1 MKRFGRARDLSRLRR
16 VAWVAL
22 DFGYRGG
29 WAAALARR
37 FRLHGRIAVLNHD
50 IRIERWARGR
60 PLRLVFASDF
70 HAGPVT
76 HPELLNE
83 ASRAIAGG
91 KPDLLLLGGDFIS
104 PHARYIDGLADRLR
118 QIDAPLGKFAVLGNH
133 DLYADDEHIVARLA
147 GAGVRTLNNESVR
160 LPAPFDEIYV
170 CGLDDPTVGSPDAQA
185 ALRGAD
191 GVRIVLMHS
200 PEGLLSLRD
209 YRFDVAFCGHTHGGQ
224 VALPG
229 GRPLWMPGGPL
240 NRMYAHGTHALP
252 DHGHATLIVSRGIGC
267 SGVPVRLFARPEV
280 HLCTLLPAVV
290 AREVPGAAGHADDR
304 MRATVAIR
312 PVGDAA

>member
-1 MKRFGRARDLSRLRR
+1 MSQLRR
-16 VAWVAL
+16 VAWLAI

-29 WAAALARR
+29 WAAALARWL
-37 FRLHGRIAVLNHD
+37 FLHGRIAVRKHD
-50 IRIERWARGR
+50 VRLDRWARGR
-60 PLRLVFASDF
+60 PLRIVFASDF

-133 DLYADDEHIVARLA
+133 DLYADDEYIVERLA
-147 GAGVRTLNNESVR
+147 AAGVRTLNNECVR
-160 LPAPFDEIYV
+160 LPPPYDEITL
-170 CGLDDPTVGSPDAQA
+170 CGLDDPTVGTPEVPA
-185 ALRGAD
+185 ALRDAAGP
-191 GVRIVLMHS
+191 RIVLMHS
-200 PEGLLSLRD
+200 PEGLLSLRGHP
-209 YRFDVAFCGHTHGGQ
+209 FDLAFCGHTHGGQ

-229 GRPLWMPGGPL
+229 GRPIMMPGGPL
-240 NRMYAHGTHALP
+240 NRTYAHGTHRLRA
-252 DHGHATLIVSRGIGC
+252 HGNATLIVSRGIGC

-280 HLCTLLPAVV
+280 HVCTATPAVV
-290 AREVPGAAGHADDR
+290 AIEAATAAD
-304 MRATVAIR
+304 
-312 PVGDAA
+312 

>member
-1 MKRFGRARDLSRLRR
+1 VKRFGRARDLSRLRR

-37 FRLHGRIAVLNHD
+37 LFLHGRIDVRRHE
-50 IRIERWARGR
+50 IRLRRWARGR
-60 PLRLVFASDF
+60 PLRIVFASDF

-83 ASRAIAGG
+83 ASRAMAGG
-91 KPDLLLLGGDFIS
+91 KPDLLLLGGDFIH

-118 QIDAPLGKFAVLGNH
+118 QIEAPLGRFAVLGNH
-133 DLYADDEHIVARLA
+133 DLYADDEYIAERLTA
-147 GAGVRTLNNESVR
+147 AGVRVLNNENVR
-160 LPAPFDEIYV
+160 LPPPYDDIYL
-170 CGLDDPTVGSPDAQA
+170 CGLDDPTVGSPDAGA

-200 PEGLLSLRD
+200 PEGLLALRGHS
-209 YRFDVAFCGHTHGGQ
+209 FDLAFCGHTHGGQ

-240 NRMYAHGTHALP
+240 NRCYPHGLHELSNFN
-252 DHGHATLIVSRGIGC
+252 GATLVVSRGVGC
-267 SGVPVRLFARPEV
+267 SGLPIRMFAPPEV
-280 HLCTLLPAVV
+280 HVCTVLPAVES
-290 AREVPGAAGHADDR
+290 RELAAAAAAD
-304 MRATVAIR
+304 
-312 PVGDAA
+312 

>member
-1 MKRFGRARDLSRLRR
+1 LKRFGRARDVSRLRR
-16 VAWVAL
+16 AAWVAL

-37 FRLHGRIAVLNHD
+37 LGLHGRISVCRDEVRLD
-50 IRIERWARGR
+50 RWARGR
-60 PLRLVFASDF
+60 PLRIVFASDF

-104 PHARYIDGLADRLR
+104 PFAEHIDGLAARLR

-133 DLYADDEHIVARLA
+133 DLYADDEYIVQRLA
-147 GAGVRTLNNESVR
+147 EAGVRTLVNESVR
-160 LPAPFDEIYV
+160 LPAPYEDIV
-170 CGLDDPTVGSPDAQA
+170 LCGLDDATVGLPDAEA

-191 GVRIVLMHS
+191 GIRIVLMHS
-200 PEGLLSLRD
+200 PEGLLSLRGH
-209 YRFDVAFCGHTHGGQ
+209 RFEMAFCGHTHGGQ

-229 GRPLWMPGGPL
+229 GRPIRMPGGPL
-240 NRMYAHGTHALP
+240 NRRYAHGTHLLS
-252 DHGHATLIVSRGIGC
+252 DYGNATLVVSRGIGC
-267 SGVPVRLFARPEV
+267 SALPIRLFASPEV
-280 HLCTLLPAVV
+280 HVCTVLPAVV
-290 AREVPGAAGHADDR
+290 ADDLAAAAD
-304 MRATVAIR
+304 
-312 PVGDAA
+312 

>member
-29 WAAALARR
+29 WAASVARR
-37 FRLHGRIAVLNHD
+37 LFLHGRIDVRTHD
-50 IRIERWARGR
+50 VRIQRWARGR
-60 PLRLVFASDF
+60 PLRIVFASDF

-83 ASRAIAGG
+83 ASRAIARG
-91 KPDLLLLGGDFIS
+91 KPDLLLLGGDFIH

-118 QIDAPLGKFAVLGNH
+118 QIEAPLGRFAVLGNH
-133 DLYADDEHIVARLA
+133 DLYADDEYIVSRLEE
-147 GAGVRTLNNESVR
+147 AGVRVLNNENVR
-160 LPAPFDEIYV
+160 LPAPYDEIYL
-170 CGLDDPTVGSPDAQA
+170 CGLDDPTVGRPDADA

-191 GVRIVLMHS
+191 GIRIVLMHS
-200 PEGLLSLRD
+200 PEGLLSLRGR
-209 YRFDVAFCGHTHGGQ
+209 RFDLAFCGHTHGGQ

-240 NRMYAHGTHALP
+240 NRLYAHGTHELR
-252 DHGHATLIVSRGIGC
+252 DYGGATMIVSRGIGC
-267 SGVPVRLFARPEV
+267 SGVPVRTFARPEV
-280 HLCTLLPAVV
+280 HVCNVLPAVV
-290 AREVPGAAGHADDR
+290 VRDVAAAAAAD
-304 MRATVAIR
+304 
-312 PVGDAA
+312 